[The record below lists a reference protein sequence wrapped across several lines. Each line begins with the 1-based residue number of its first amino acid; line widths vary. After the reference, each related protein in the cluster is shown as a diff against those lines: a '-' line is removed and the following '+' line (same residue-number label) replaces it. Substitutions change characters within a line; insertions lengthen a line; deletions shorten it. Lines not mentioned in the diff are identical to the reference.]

1 MRRGRI
7 ILASIAAAIS
17 ALAVAPG
24 ALAAVAPGE
33 ICRDLADGTLNGTYT
48 AGEIADYAAALAS
61 DPSIQGYCTPYTP
74 QPPPETP
81 PTPPETPPSTPS
93 TPPAPPAPP
102 TGGGAGPTPP
112 TGGVLPG
119 VSPTVTPT
127 KGALGATKTQAAPL
141 AQTKATGTLPFT
153 GTELTIFAIV
163 GLALVGTGLLLRST
177 ARQRS

>member
-7 ILASIAAAIS
+7 IFASIAAAIS

-61 DPSIQGYCTPYTP
+61 DPSVQGYCTPYTP
-74 QPPPETP
+74 QPPPTP
-81 PTPPETPPSTPS
+81 PTPPQTP
-93 TPPAPPAPP
+93 PPAPPVPP

-127 KGALGATKTQAAPL
+127 APTKGTLGTTKTL

-163 GLALVGTGLLLRST
+163 GLALLGTGFLLRST